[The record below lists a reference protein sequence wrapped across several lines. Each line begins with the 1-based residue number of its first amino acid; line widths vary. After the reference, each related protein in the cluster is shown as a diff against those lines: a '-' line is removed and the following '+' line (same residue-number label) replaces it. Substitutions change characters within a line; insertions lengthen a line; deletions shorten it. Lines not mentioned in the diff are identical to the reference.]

1 MPITITFKINPIFFV
16 YLDDSPL
23 LQFTCRLGL
32 NSEVISALSILC
44 PYFSHF
50 FCNPIFS
57 FFPKKF
63 CTIFITSFTI
73 NILDF
78 FMTLLFKSIIILQ

>member
-50 FCNPIFS
+50 FAILS
-57 FFPKKF
+57 FHFFQKKF
-63 CTIFITSFTI
+63 ALFS
-73 NILDF
+73 LLLLSL
-78 FMTLLFKSIIILQ
+78 TL